1 MLKELVL
8 KNRSFRGYDGSFQL
22 SRGELLELVDLTR
35 YTASTVNAQPLK
47 YYIACEREEV
57 EKILSLTL
65 WAKSCN
71 QSQPW
76 C

>member
-35 YTASTVNAQPLK
+35 
-47 YYIACEREEV
+47 
-57 EKILSLTL
+57 
-65 WAKSCN
+65 
-71 QSQPW
+71 
-76 C
+76 